1 MDLGG
6 KAVVTKNTSD
16 ILVTRIFSS
25 PARQRITPWSW
36 KSAPRA
42 SDVSDLSDSINS
54 TPAPQRNAIALNYK
68 DIGRIARRRGYEPT
82 REAAMAALAWC
93 SVSQKHCRDL

>member
-16 ILVTRIFSS
+16 ILVTRTLSS
-25 PARQRITPWSW
+25 PARQRITPGSW

-42 SDVSDLSDSINS
+42 SDVLDLLRFNPTDASA
-54 TPAPQRNAIALNYK
+54 AP
-68 DIGRIARRRGYEPT
+68 EWP
-82 REAAMAALAWC
+82 
-93 SVSQKHCRDL
+93 

>member
-1 MDLGG
+1 MPSMDLGG

-16 ILVTRIFSS
+16 ILVTRIFSY

-42 SDVSDLSDSINS
+42 SDVSDLSDSTNS
-54 TPAPQRNAIALNYK
+54 TPAPHRSAIVLNYRG
-68 DIGRIARRRGYEPT
+68 IVGSHGRSCAAT
-82 REAAMAALAWC
+82 REAAMAAIAKAGGA
-93 SVSQKHCRDL
+93 SDDRD